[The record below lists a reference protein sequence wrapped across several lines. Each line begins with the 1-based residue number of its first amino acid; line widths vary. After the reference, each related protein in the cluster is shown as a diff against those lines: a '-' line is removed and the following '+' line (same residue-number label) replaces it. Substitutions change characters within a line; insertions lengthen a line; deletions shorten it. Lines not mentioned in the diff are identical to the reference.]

1 MFCLVWS
8 SIGRRATYRSP
19 CLCFLFRLAM
29 SFLTTLQSPHNWP
42 PWYTLTPFCPTFA
55 SVTQGMTAVLREKGW
70 GELVGYFSF
79 SHFMNYFSNP
89 FLMTVYF
96 VYDRNIYALIYD
108 VLLYSDTG
116 RVCRIRTAK
125 TDSKSKVSKKKGRVR
140 EQRERGE
147 EFPANKT
154 SLKVMDTREA
164 NESKP

>member
-1 MFCLVWS
+1 
-8 SIGRRATYRSP
+8 
-19 CLCFLFRLAM
+19 
-29 SFLTTLQSPHNWP
+29 
-42 PWYTLTPFCPTFA
+42 
-55 SVTQGMTAVLREKGW
+55 
-70 GELVGYFSF
+70 
-79 SHFMNYFSNP
+79 MNYFSNP